1 MERFP
6 KSQAEAMRKIL
17 MLLPVFFACIQ
28 LLAQADS
35 SVVLKPVEALSK
47 ADSVYLA
54 KLNSSG
60 NLMTGGGIGLMG
72 ASAYLIFYGH
82 KRYID
87 KGTPPNTATTQ
98 RNKRQ
103 GTIYLAAGG
112 VAAVGGVVLVAL
124 GASNKVTFK
133 RKQKLMTLQ
142 SGLLDSGGLGLALGF

>member
-6 KSQAEAMRKIL
+6 KSQTETMRKIL
-17 MLLPVFFACIQ
+17 MLLPIFFVCIQ

-35 SVVLKPVEALSK
+35 SVVLKSVKTFSK

-60 NLMTGGGIGLMG
+60 NLMIGGGIGLMG
-72 ASAYLIFYGH
+72 ASGFLIYQGY
-82 KRYID
+82 KIYNDR
-87 KGTPPNTATTQ
+87 GPTPNAATTE

-112 VAAVGGVVLVAL
+112 VAALGGVVLVAL

-133 RKQKLMTLQ
+133 RKQKLMSLQ
-142 SGLLDSGGLGLALGF
+142 SGLLDSGRLGLALNF

>member
-1 MERFP
+1 
-6 KSQAEAMRKIL
+6 MRKIL

-35 SVVLKPVEALSK
+35 SVVLKPMKALSK

-60 NLMTGGGIGLMG
+60 NLMIGGGIGMMG
-72 ASAYLIFYGH
+72 ASGFLIYQGY
-82 KRYID
+82 KVYNDR
-87 KGTPPNTATTQ
+87 GPTPNAATTQ

-112 VAAVGGVVLVAL
+112 VAALGGVILVAL

-133 RKQKLMTLQ
+133 RKQKLMSLQ
-142 SGLLDSGGLGLALGF
+142 SGLLDSGRLGLALYF